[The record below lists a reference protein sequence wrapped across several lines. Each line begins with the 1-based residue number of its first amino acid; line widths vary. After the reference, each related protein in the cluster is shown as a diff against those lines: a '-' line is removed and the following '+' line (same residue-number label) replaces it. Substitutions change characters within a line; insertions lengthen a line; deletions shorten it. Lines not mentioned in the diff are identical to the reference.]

1 MHLGSYGTFYV
12 YCLGSSQQP
21 YNVGIMIPLL
31 WRKLRLNK
39 IPYIAQ
45 GQVTVIPWKS
55 QTLTQIVLA
64 PKPMIFPSSALGFH
78 SLVLST
84 HSPNSFW
91 VSTMLL
97 CFFWVLEI
105 QWGAKAIFLTFC
117 CLLISCLITC
127 PALLIDCSLPLVW
140 VWWRFLSNQTKT

>member
-21 YNVGIMIPLL
+21 YNAGIMIPLL

-64 PKPMIFPSSALGFH
+64 PKPMFFPSSALGFH

-84 HSPNSFW
+84 HSPNS
-91 VSTMLL
+91 S
-97 CFFWVLEI
+97 
-105 QWGAKAIFLTFC
+105 
-117 CLLISCLITC
+117 
-127 PALLIDCSLPLVW
+127 
-140 VWWRFLSNQTKT
+140 